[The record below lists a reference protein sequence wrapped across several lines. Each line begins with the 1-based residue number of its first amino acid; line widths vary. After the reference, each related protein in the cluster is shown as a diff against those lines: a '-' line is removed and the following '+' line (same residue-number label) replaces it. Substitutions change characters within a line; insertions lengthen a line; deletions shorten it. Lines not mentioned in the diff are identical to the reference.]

1 MLLVFKIK
9 EINTESD
16 IKSGIMNFDSIF
28 GQWKH
33 FKVSCRKQ
41 TECAPV
47 FPFIQAAFRKFL
59 KMEVRNEKGYGFKM
73 P

>member
-1 MLLVFKIK
+1 
-9 EINTESD
+9 
-16 IKSGIMNFDSIF
+16 MNFDSIF

-47 FPFIQAAFRKFL
+47 LHFTFL
-59 KMEVRNEKGYGFKM
+59 FVSLHIINVMS
-73 P
+73 